1 MEAELT
7 KQEHKNR
14 PPKHAVKGPS
24 LRLIARRRVIREIW
38 KFRAEITN
46 RSKAQTREV
55 TASLM
60 HKDNQIIWCRVLR
73 RRVGVYTG
81 RA

>member
-1 MEAELT
+1 ML
-7 KQEHKNR
+7 
-14 PPKHAVKGPS
+14 
-24 LRLIARRRVIREIW
+24 ARDDDN
-38 KFRAEITN
+38 RAEITN
-46 RSKAQTREV
+46 RSKAQTSEV

>member
-1 MEAELT
+1 VQRAKKKLGG
-7 KQEHKNR
+7 
-14 PPKHAVKGPS
+14 AGV
-24 LRLIARRRVIREIW
+24 LARDDDN
-38 KFRAEITN
+38 RAEITN
-46 RSKAQTREV
+46 RSKAQTSEV

>member
-1 MEAELT
+1 M
-7 KQEHKNR
+7 
-14 PPKHAVKGPS
+14 
-24 LRLIARRRVIREIW
+24 W

-46 RSKAQTREV
+46 RSKAQTSEV